1 MGQTSV
7 GWRSVR
13 DKAMSQLGNT
23 ATHPAAGSQYVLG
36 HSERELER
44 LQTQARIL
52 EPFTRQLLIDAGL
65 RPGMRVHDVG
75 CGPGDVAFL
84 AAELVGEAGQV
95 VGTDRSA
102 DALSIATVRASE
114 RGLWNV
120 SFQEGDSSE
129 IRFESQFD
137 ALIGR
142 AVLMFQ
148 RDPATMLSRLVA
160 HVRPGGVVAF
170 HEIDWAN
177 ARSFPTVPSWT
188 RCCELI
194 VATLKVTGADPYL
207 GMNLH
212 SLFIGAG
219 LPPPSLRYVS
229 RIGGAREHVLLVT
242 NLLSTLLPEAERL
255 GLVTPGEIDPS
266 TLLDR
271 VLADVT
277 ACGSVVIGWSE
288 LGAWSTVAAHFR

>member
-1 MGQTSV
+1 
-7 GWRSVR
+7 
-13 DKAMSQLGNT
+13 MSNQSDT
-23 ATHPAAGSQYVLG
+23 TTEVAAASQYVFG
-36 HSERELER
+36 HSTQELER

-65 RPGMRVHDVG
+65 RPAMRVHDVG
-75 CGPGDVAFL
+75 SGPGDVAFL
-84 AAELVGEAGQV
+84 AAELVADAGQV

-102 DALSIATVRASE
+102 DALAVAAARASAS
-114 RGLWNV
+114 GLLNV
-120 SFQEGDSSE
+120 SFQEGDSAE
-129 IRFESQFD
+129 LNFESQFD

-142 AVLMFQ
+142 AVLMYQ
-148 RDPATMLSRLVA
+148 RDPATALSRLIA
-160 HVRPGGVVAF
+160 QVRPGGIVAF

-188 RCCELI
+188 RCCELF
-194 VATLKVTGADPYL
+194 VATLKATGADPYL
-207 GMNLH
+207 GMKLY
-212 SLFIGAG
+212 SLFISAG

-229 RIGGAREHVLLVT
+229 RIGGGRELIQMVT
-242 NLLSTLLPEAERL
+242 NLVVAVLPEAERL

-277 ACGSVVIGWSE
+277 ASGSVVIGWSE
-288 LGAWSTVAAHFR
+288 LGAWSTVPSHPQ

>member
-23 ATHPAAGSQYVLG
+23 ATHPAAGRQYVLG

-102 DALSIATVRASE
+102 DALSIATVRVSE

-148 RDPATMLSRLVA
+148 HDPATMLSRLVA

>member
-1 MGQTSV
+1 MTFMDTTTEVAVAS
-7 GWRSVR
+7 R
-13 DKAMSQLGNT
+13 
-23 ATHPAAGSQYVLG
+23 YVLG
-36 HSERELER
+36 HSARELER

-75 CGPGDVAFL
+75 SGPGDVTFL
-84 AAELVGEAGQV
+84 AAELVGDAGQV

-102 DALSIATVRASE
+102 DALALASARASE
-114 RGLWNV
+114 RGLPNV
-120 SFQEGDSSE
+120 SFQEGDSAE
-129 IRFESQFD
+129 LNFESQFD

-142 AVLMFQ
+142 AVLMYQ

-160 HVRPGGVVAF
+160 QVRPGGAVAF

-188 RCCELI
+188 RCCELF
-194 VATLKVTGADPYL
+194 VATLQATGADPYM

-229 RIGGAREHVLLVT
+229 RIGGAREHVLMVTMVT
-242 NLLSTLLPEAERL
+242 NLVLAVMPEAERL

-266 TLLDR
+266 TLLNR
-271 VLADVT
+271 VLEDVT
-277 ACGSVVIGWSE
+277 ASGSVVIGWSDI
-288 LGAWSTVAAHFR
+288 GAWSTVPSHPQ